1 MDRKILD
8 ALHAGVA
15 QDLLAKV
22 KSGEATASE
31 LSVATK
37 FLKDNG
43 ACYDVITTESPMAG
57 LLEALPFDEK
67 ELKH

>member
-1 MDRKILD
+1 MDSKILD
-8 ALHAGVA
+8 ELHDSVA
-15 QDLLAKV
+15 KDLLAKV

-43 ACYDVITTESPMAG
+43 AVHEVVTTESPMDN
-57 LLEALPFDEK
+57 LLEALPFE
-67 ELKH
+67 EMSH

>member
-1 MDRKILD
+1 
-8 ALHAGVA
+8 
-15 QDLLAKV
+15 LLQKV

-43 ACYDVITTESPMAG
+43 AVHEVVTSESPMAN
-57 LLEALPFDEK
+57 LLEALPFE
-67 ELKH
+67 EMSH

>member
-1 MDRKILD
+1 MERKILD
-8 ALHAGVA
+8 ELHDSVA
-15 QDLLAKV
+15 RDLLAKV

-43 ACYDVITTESPMAG
+43 AVNDVITSESPLSG
-57 LLEALPFDEK
+57 LLKELPFE
-67 ELKH
+67 EVSH

>member
-1 MDRKILD
+1 MDTKILD
-8 ALHAGVA
+8 ELHDRVA
-15 QDLLAKV
+15 RDLLQKV

-43 ACYDVITTESPMAG
+43 AVHEVVTSESPMAN
-57 LLEALPFDEK
+57 LLEALPFE
-67 ELKH
+67 EMSH

>member
-8 ALHAGVA
+8 ELHESVA
-15 QDLLAKV
+15 QDLLQKV
-22 KSGEATASE
+22 KSGEASASE

-43 ACYDVITTESPMAG
+43 ACLEVITTESPMAN
-57 LLEALPFDEK
+57 LLEALPFE
-67 ELKH
+67 EMSH

>member
-1 MDRKILD
+1 MDSKILEE
-8 ALHAGVA
+8 LHDSVA
-15 QDLLAKV
+15 RDLLAKV

-43 ACYDVITTESPMAG
+43 AVHEVVTSESPMAN
-57 LLEALPFDEK
+57 LLEALPFE
-67 ELKH
+67 EMSH

>member
-1 MDRKILD
+1 MDTKILD
-8 ALHAGVA
+8 ELHDSVA
-15 QDLLAKV
+15 RDLLQKV

-43 ACYDVITTESPMAG
+43 AVHEVVTSESPMAS
-57 LLEALPFDEK
+57 LLEALPFE
-67 ELKH
+67 EMSH

>member
-1 MDRKILD
+1 MDHKILD
-8 ALHAGVA
+8 ELHDSVA
-15 QDLLAKV
+15 RDLLAKV

-43 ACYDVITTESPMAG
+43 AVHDVVTTESPMAN
-57 LLEALPFDEK
+57 LLEALPFE
-67 ELKH
+67 EMSH

>member
-8 ALHAGVA
+8 ELHEGVA
-15 QDLLAKV
+15 KDLLAKV

-31 LSVATK
+31 LSVAAK

-43 ACYDVITTESPMAG
+43 ACLEVINTESPMANI
-57 LLEALPFDEK
+57 LEALPFE
-67 ELKH
+67 EMSH

>member
-1 MDRKILD
+1 MDKKILD
-8 ALHAGVA
+8 ELHEGVA
-15 QDLLAKV
+15 KDLLMKV

-43 ACYDVITTESPMAG
+43 AVHEVVTSESPMAN
-57 LLEALPFDEK
+57 LLEALPFE
-67 ELKH
+67 EMSH

>member
-8 ALHAGVA
+8 ELHESVA
-15 QDLLAKV
+15 QDLLQKV
-22 KSGEATASE
+22 KSGEASASE

-43 ACYDVITTESPMAG
+43 ACLEVINTESPMAN
-57 LLEALPFDEK
+57 LLEALPFE
-67 ELKH
+67 EMSH